1 MDFFY
6 DKSKPKVKEKSYGK
20 LAVQQRLRLAMAFLN
35 PLRSIIA
42 QTWLG
47 YGKGNKSKAFGQAL
61 KKLIQDAI
69 EGQYPDQWI
78 APDRVA
84 ISIGMLPSVDIQDVV
99 LGPEALE
106 IYFSSEE
113 NPLAKAADE
122 VVLVAYSPD
131 AGIAGR
137 NPLTCTRKEGYI
149 KVDLPPQLQAT
160 PFHAYLFVHS
170 ASKKQ
175 YSKSVYV
182 GYMNNDGIN
191 VDMPEEDRA

>member
-1 MDFFY
+1 
-6 DKSKPKVKEKSYGK
+6 
-20 LAVQQRLRLAMAFLN
+20 
-35 PLRSIIA
+35 
-42 QTWLG
+42 
-47 YGKGNKSKAFGQAL
+47 
-61 KKLIQDAI
+61 
-69 EGQYPDQWI
+69 
-78 APDRVA
+78 
-84 ISIGMLPSVDIQDVV
+84 MLCQIR
-99 LGPEALE
+99 E
-106 IYFSSEE
+106 
-113 NPLAKAADE
+113 
-122 VVLVAYSPD
+122 AYSPD

>member
-20 LAVQQRLRLAMAFLN
+20 LAVQQRMRLAMAFLN
-35 PLRSIIA
+35 PLRPIIA
-42 QTWLG
+42 DTWLG

-69 EGQYPDQWI
+69 AGQYPDQWVE
-78 APDRVA
+78 PERVA
-84 ISIGMLPSVDIQDVV
+84 ISIGMLPAVDIQDVV
-99 LGPEALE
+99 QGPEALE

-113 NPLAKAADE
+113 NPLAKAADA
-122 VVLVAYSPD
+122 VVLVVYSPE

-137 NPLTCTRKEGYI
+137 NTQTCTRKEGYI
-149 KVDLPPQLQAT
+149 KVDLPSQLRVA
-160 PFHAYLFVHS
+160 PFHAHLFVHS

-175 YSKSVYV
+175 YSRSIYV
-182 GYMNNDGIN
+182 GQL
-191 VDMPEEDRA
+191 EL